1 MVAWAMQ
8 PETRALPRINLALQ
22 GGGSHGAFT
31 WGVLDRLLEDGRLA
45 FEGLSGA
52 SAGAINAVVLAH
64 GWHEGGREGARAA
77 LARFWE
83 SVGQVSGVFGSMPL
97 GPWAQWLT
105 RTLSP
110 YQFNPANLNPLRT
123 LLEQQIDFERLR
135 RNGPLRLFVS
145 ATNVRTN
152 HVRIFHGRE
161 IGIDVVM
168 ASACLPT
175 VFQAVE
181 IDGEAYW
188 DGGYLADP
196 PLFPFFYECESRDLL
211 VVMVNPLVREA
222 TPSAPIDI
230 LDLINEIS
238 FNASLIAEM
247 RAIAFVHKLLDEGW
261 LKREFQSKLR
271 NVLVHLVRA
280 DGADGSLAG
289 LGSDSKFHTA
299 TPFLLD
305 LRERGRLAA
314 DAWLSKSLRHVGHR
328 SSIDVRRTFL
338 EGRS

>member
-1 MVAWAMQ
+1 
-8 PETRALPRINLALQ
+8 
-22 GGGSHGAFT
+22 
-31 WGVLDRLLEDGRLA
+31 
-45 FEGLSGA
+45 
-52 SAGAINAVVLAH
+52 
-64 GWHEGGREGARAA
+64 
-77 LARFWE
+77 
-83 SVGQVSGVFGSMPL
+83 
-97 GPWAQWLT
+97 
-105 RTLSP
+105 
-110 YQFNPANLNPLRT
+110 
-123 LLEQQIDFERLR
+123 
-135 RNGPLRLFVS
+135 
-145 ATNVRTN
+145 
-152 HVRIFHGRE
+152 
-161 IGIDVVM
+161 
-168 ASACLPT
+168 
-175 VFQAVE
+175 
-181 IDGEAYW
+181 
-188 DGGYLADP
+188 
-196 PLFPFFYECESRDLL
+196 
-211 VVMVNPLVREA
+211 MVNPLVREA

-230 LDLINEIS
+230 LDRINEIS